1 MHFQNNTF
9 SFTYLI
15 VQLVSPLNN
24 PQNNEMKICEKI
36 EVDVSKIVRIIIDY
50 TPNNFTTH
58 ITIL

>member
-50 TPNNFTTH
+50 TPNNFTAH